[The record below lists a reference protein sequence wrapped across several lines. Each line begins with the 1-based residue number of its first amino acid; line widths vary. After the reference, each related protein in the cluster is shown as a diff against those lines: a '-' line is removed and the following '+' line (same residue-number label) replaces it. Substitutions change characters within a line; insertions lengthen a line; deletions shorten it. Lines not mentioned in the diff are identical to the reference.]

1 MLQLHY
7 TNNVV
12 RLAVNYRCII
22 VGCRK
27 QLLGVVYYLVLLVLR
42 EVTVGHIACGRL
54 HVTKYVFPDG
64 TDSSISDMLSSM
76 LLQLTSTETFCLYE
90 NPPGWYCQTK

>member
-27 QLLGVVYYLVLLVLR
+27 QLWGVVYYLVLLVLR

-54 HVTKYVFPDG
+54 HVTKFVFPDIG
-64 TDSSISDMLSSM
+64 QRSEDLMKSPTDLRTGPSISDI
-76 LLQLTSTETFCLYE
+76 
-90 NPPGWYCQTK
+90 